1 MGGGGRSFQDRS
13 RIEVEVVMILVSW
26 EMNKRTGK
34 RTEMLNINEMSL
46 GTWQNNF
53 LLYLTH
59 KAHVFISSN
68 TSIYCNT
75 KRV

>member
-34 RTEMLNINEMSL
+34 RTEMLN
-46 GTWQNNF
+46 
-53 LLYLTH
+53 Y
-59 KAHVFISSN
+59 K
-68 TSIYCNT
+68 
-75 KRV
+75 